1 METVLDALSWFF
13 LLAGS
18 AFVIVGGLGLLRLP
32 DFYTRIHAAGV
43 TDTLG
48 AWLILIG
55 LMFQSGMSWN
65 TPKLALVLFF
75 LVCTSPVS
83 SHALAKAA
91 WGRGL
96 RPKLGADLR
105 RGEDA

>member
-1 METVLDALSWFF
+1 MGTLLDVSSWCF

-18 AFVIVGGLGLLRLP
+18 FFVIVGGLGLLRLP
-32 DFYTRIHAAGV
+32 DFYARIHAAGV

-55 LMFQSGMSWN
+55 LMFQSGATWN
-65 TPKLALVLFF
+65 TPKLVLVLFF
-75 LVCTSPVS
+75 LLCTSPVS

-96 RPKLGADLR
+96 APKLGAELR
-105 RGEDA
+105 QEEEP